1 MTDNRNFNLGV
12 LLMIL
17 GGFVL
22 LANIGILSLPGLVF
36 AAVLAAGG
44 GYLSRVYIQNR
55 GREWAPVALVFGF
68 ALFGTAAAAL
78 SPTLA
83 GAQFLALL
91 GGGFAVAYLDNRRH
105 WWAVIPAGALF
116 SLALVAGLGEVAPRL
131 DGGPVLFFG
140 LAATFAYLYKL
151 PEGGKPWAVY
161 PAIAAVAVALLGL
174 SFTNGWLLPTLLIGG
189 GAYLFMRRRG
199 QSAPE
204 PKTRD
209 AVTVAPAP
217 GTASHVDTQEVRDVE
232 SDLEAVST
240 GEGGLEPKPHKPNGP
255 LAR

>member
-12 LLMIL
+12 LLMVL

-22 LANIGILSLPGLVF
+22 LANIGVLNLPGLVF

-44 GYLSRVYIQNR
+44 GFLSRVYLYNR
-55 GREWAPVALVFGF
+55 GRKWAPVPLVFGF
-68 ALFGTAAAAL
+68 ALFGAAAAAL

-91 GGGFAVAYLDNRRH
+91 GGGFAVAYLDNRRR

-116 SLALVAGLGEVAPRL
+116 SLAVVAGLGEVAPRL

-140 LAATFAYLYKL
+140 LAATFAYLYNL
-151 PEGGKPWAVY
+151 PEGGKAWAVY
-161 PAIAAVAVALLGL
+161 PAIAAVAVALFGL
-174 SFTNGWLLPTLLIGG
+174 SFTNGWLLPALLIGG
-189 GAYLFMRRRG
+189 GAYLFARRGG

-204 PKTRD
+204 PRTRD

-217 GTASHVDTQEVRDVE
+217 ETASHIETQEGKD
-232 SDLEAVST
+232 T
-240 GEGGLEPKPHKPNGP
+240 GRGVINL
-255 LAR
+255 

>member
-1 MTDNRNFNLGV
+1 MTDPTADKRNFNLGV
-12 LLMIL
+12 LLMVL

-22 LANIGILSLPGLVF
+22 LANIGVLNLPGLVF

-44 GYLSRVYIQNR
+44 GYLSRVYIKNR
-55 GREWAPVALVFGF
+55 ERAWAVVPLIFGF

-91 GGGFAVAYLDNRRH
+91 GGGFAVAYLDRKH

-116 SLALVAGLGEVAPRL
+116 SLAAVAGLGEVAPRI

-151 PEGGKPWAVY
+151 PEGGKVWAVY
-161 PAIAAVAVALLGL
+161 PAIAAVAVALLGA
-174 SFTNGWLLPTLLIGG
+174 SFTNGWLLPAALIGG
-189 GAYLFMRRRG
+189 GVYLFKRRG
-199 QSAPE
+199 QDVPGLE
-204 PKTRD
+204 TRD

-217 GTASHVDTQEVRDVE
+217 ETVTPLNMEAQDVGDAE
-232 SDLEAVST
+232 TLAVGDELEHT
-240 GEGGLEPKPHKPNGP
+240 G
-255 LAR
+255 